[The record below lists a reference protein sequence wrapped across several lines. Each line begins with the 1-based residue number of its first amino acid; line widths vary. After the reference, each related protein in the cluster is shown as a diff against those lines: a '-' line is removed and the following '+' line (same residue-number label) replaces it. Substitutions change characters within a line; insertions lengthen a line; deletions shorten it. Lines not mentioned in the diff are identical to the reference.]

1 MFHIESKSSIQ
12 MTKINKS
19 PSPPVAEQICT
30 SQSAESS
37 PAEIPESHP
46 PLAKDG
52 LDHTANNQCID
63 NLTPQT
69 TQAGLSAPEHGAGVH
84 IQGAG
89 SLEPRPDFLDIDA
102 GESGLESSDLAVI
115 TADMAGIIDPTPI
128 SDGISGL
135 ISLGKGD
142 LTSAG
147 LSLASMVPYLG
158 DAGAKPLK
166 LARTLSKSFP
176 ALARLLKTSKGM
188 DGLTHTLKALGP
200 SLTSPAKLNA
210 TLKSLN
216 NMHKTA
222 EVAYK
227 NPKWLAKVKN
237 MGLPTDGPLVFVP
250 PKKWN
255 PKNPLR
261 TNDKKGFL
269 DAFGNEWR
277 KGPSRTPGQAW
288 EWDVVPRGNSS
299 LKNLSR
305 DGSHLNV
312 SLGGK
317 VTHR

>member
-1 MFHIESKSSIQ
+1 MTNISKTSASTTPLQEGQSPEPAQNAPSIDECSPVDDSTPVDSVEQ
-12 MTKINKS
+12 NISLPRTAPTPHQATLAGMT
-19 PSPPVAEQICT
+19 
-30 SQSAESS
+30 
-37 PAEIPESHP
+37 
-46 PLAKDG
+46 
-52 LDHTANNQCID
+52 
-63 NLTPQT
+63 TPT
-69 TQAGLSAPEHGAGVH
+69 NTAGLQIQNAGAG
-84 IQGAG
+84 Q
-89 SLEPRPDFLDIDA
+89 EQPEFLDIDA
-102 GESGLESSDLAVI
+102 GEGGLETSDLAVI

-142 LTSAG
+142 FSAAG
-147 LSLASMVPYLG
+147 LSVASMIPYLG

-166 LARTLSKSFP
+166 LARTLGKSFP
-176 ALARLLKTSKGM
+176 ALSRLLQTTKGF
-188 DGLTHTLKALGP
+188 DGLTQTLKALGP
-200 SLTSPAKLNA
+200 SIKSPAKLND

-216 NMHKTA
+216 NMHKAA

-237 MGLPTDGPLVFVP
+237 MGLPTDGPIVFVP
-250 PKKWN
+250 PKRWN

-261 TNDKKGFL
+261 TSDKKGFL